1 MKKNLN
7 KLAFLSL
14 LFFVGI
20 AGCKKQLDINE
31 NPNQATET
39 NVTAELILPN
49 ALHGVGA
56 QTALGYGWL
65 ANWMGHWSA
74 SGSFNPSTE
83 ESSYNI
89 TNTFAEGKWA
99 GIYNVLFD
107 LHQVEQKALAS
118 NQPFYRGIALI
129 MKAHLFQNLV
139 DLYGNVPY
147 SQAFKPN
154 EFPTPTFDKGED
166 IYADLQVKLDTA
178 IGIMK
183 TAPVTLAAESV
194 DIVYGGDTDLWIRL
208 ANTIKL
214 RLLIRQTEVN
224 PNPTTELAKIKAE
237 GGVLQSGESAD
248 VNPGYQNDVGK
259 QNPFYGTYGLLP
271 SGQEANTF
279 FRANAYSV
287 NLLKTNNDP
296 RLGYFFKPAK
306 SPGNAANPY
315 VGTVYGSDPNAAFG
329 GDQTSNIGMGLVKSF
344 NQPQWII
351 TSVESMFLQAEA
363 IQRGWDIGGPY
374 AGNPKAAYEAAV
386 RESFIWLGVP
396 DAATAAAAFLQTP
409 AANWDNAIGNPEVD
423 PIEFIVNQ
431 KYISL
436 IGINPLEAW
445 NDYRR
450 LGVPSD
456 VPLSVLAARGNR
468 QIPVRLLYPQAE
480 LAVNQANVLAQGTI
494 DPQTSKLFWDK

>member
-1 MKKNLN
+1 MKNSLN

-14 LFFVGI
+14 LLFVGM

-49 ALHGVGA
+49 ALHGVGV

-65 ANWMGHWSA
+65 SNWMGYWSA

-89 TNTFAEGKWA
+89 TNTFQETKWA

-107 LHQVEQKALAS
+107 LHQVEQKALAN
-118 NQPFYRGIALI
+118 NQPFYRAIALV

-139 DLYGNVPY
+139 DIYGNVPY
-147 SQAFKPN
+147 SQAFRPS
-154 EFPTPTFDKGED
+154 EFPTPAFDKAED
-166 IYADLQVKLDTA
+166 IYADLQVRLDTA

-183 TAPVTLAAESV
+183 TAPVTTAAKGV
-194 DIVYGGDTDLWIRL
+194 DIVFNGEKNLWIKL

-224 PNPTTELAKIKAE
+224 PNPTAEIAKIKAE

-259 QNPFYGTYGLLP
+259 QSPFFGAYGLLP

-279 FRANAYSV
+279 FRANAFIIDI
-287 NLLKTNNDP
+287 LKATEDP
-296 RLGYFFKPAK
+296 RLEYYFAPAS
-306 SPGNAANPY
+306 SPANANDPY
-315 VGTVYGSDPNAAFG
+315 VGTVYGSPPDAAFS
-329 GDQTSNIGMGLVKSF
+329 GDRTSNIGPGLAKAF
-344 NQPQWII
+344 NQPQWIL

-363 IQRGWDIGGPY
+363 VYRGWDIGGPY
-374 AGNPKAAYEAAV
+374 VGNPEEAYNAAV
-386 RESFIWLGVP
+386 TESFVWLGVEN
-396 DAATAAAAFLQTP
+396 AEAAAETYLTEIVP
-409 AANWDNAIGNPEVD
+409 YDGTLELII
-423 PIEFIVNQ
+423 IE
-431 KYISL
+431 KYLSL
-436 IGINPLEAW
+436 VGINPLEAW

-450 LGVPSD
+450 VGIELD
-456 VPLSVLAARGNR
+456 IPLSVIPARGNR
-468 QIPVRLLYPQAE
+468 QVPVRLLYPQAE
-480 LAVNQANVLAQGTI
+480 LAVNQSNVLAQGTI
-494 DPQTSKLFWDK
+494 DPQASKLFWDK